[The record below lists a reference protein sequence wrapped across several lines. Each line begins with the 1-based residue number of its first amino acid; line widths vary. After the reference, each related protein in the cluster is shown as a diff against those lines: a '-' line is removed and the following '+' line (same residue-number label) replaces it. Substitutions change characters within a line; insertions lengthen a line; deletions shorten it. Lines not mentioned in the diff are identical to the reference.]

1 MMNSKDDQFQEN
13 KQSEM
18 KIDKKKIR
26 LDKKET
32 KKALKQKAKELAI
45 AKNQIKKEVKGELSQ
60 TKSEYETLAKN
71 RKKQSFFKRLMGIR
85 VKLIGA
91 LLVPIAFII
100 ILGIHAYDKAS
111 DALVEGYKDSAYTSV
126 KTTGN
131 YFNAIMNSIELRLS
145 QLKSHDG
152 ILKYYNGSYKGDEVQ
167 DMLAY
172 NDIKKYVETT
182 AFSDKLIT
190 NLAIVCSYGKPICT
204 TATIQGKE
212 FVTEYEKTEE
222 GAMIKG
228 LNGRFVWTGRHSFFD
243 ENKTLLTGQM
253 DKPYAFSISSG
264 YYGSNF
270 KFLGYVI
277 ADVNYD
283 EVMKE
288 LKNLELGDD
297 SIFAVISSD
306 GYEFNNREDGN
317 TYIANTEF
325 YKNMVNSENTSGY
338 DDIQIDGEDYLFVYS
353 TIGEHGLIVSG
364 LVPYKFLTSNAD
376 SIMVSTIIIV
386 VIAIIC
392 SIIIATMLSTSIGR
406 IILRI
411 TTNLKK
417 AAEGDLSVNIKCKRH
432 DEFGTLTDSA
442 NNMIQNMK
450 GLIVKTL
457 DVKESMNESSQQV
470 MLIAEELMVATKN
483 ISASI
488 EEIRKGIVQQA
499 EDSEQCLKTSD
510 ELSKKVFVVSENTE
524 AIGGLADSS
533 KLIVNEGIVS
543 IDTLNDKATETTN
556 ITKTIITDITQ
567 LAIESSS
574 IGQIINVMNEIA
586 EQTNLLSLNA
596 SIEAARAGDAGRGF
610 AVVADEIR
618 KLAEQSV
625 KASSEIA
632 TIIDSIKVK
641 TEKTVGT
648 AKKSEE
654 IVASQ
659 SVALEKTIEVFNK
672 INSSVEDM
680 VNRLSIIA
688 GGIHDIGEAESQTLS
703 AIESIS
709 AVSEETA
716 ASSEEVENAATR
728 QVNAV
733 EKLNDA
739 TTILNEKA
747 KELDAALSIFKI

>member
-1 MMNSKDDQFQEN
+1 MNSKEDQLQGS
-13 KQSEM
+13 KQSEG
-18 KIDKKKIR
+18 KIDK
-26 LDKKET
+26 ET
-32 KKALKQKAKELAI
+32 KRALRKKAKELKK
-45 AKNQIKKEVKGELSQ
+45 AKNEKKKVVKNELAQS
-60 TKSEYETLAKN
+60 KNELETLAKK
-71 RKKQSFFKRLMGIR
+71 RKQMSFINKLMSIR

-100 ILGIHAYDKAS
+100 ILGVHAYDKAS
-111 DALVEGYKDSAYTSV
+111 DALVESYKNSAFTSV
-126 KTTGN
+126 KTTGS
-131 YFNAIMNSIELRLS
+131 YFDVVMNSIELRLS

-152 ILKYYNGSYKGDEVQ
+152 ILKYYTGAYKDDEVQ
-167 DMLAY
+167 EMLSF
-172 NDIKKYVETT
+172 NEVKKYVETT
-182 AFSDKLIT
+182 AYSDKLIT
-190 NLAIVCSYGKPICT
+190 NLAFICNYGKPIIT
-204 TATIQGKE
+204 TSSLDITGKE
-212 FVTEYEKTEE
+212 YVSEYEKTEE

-243 ENKTLLTGQM
+243 ENKVLVTGQV
-253 DKPYAFSISSG
+253 DRPYALSISSG
-264 YYGSNF
+264 FYGTNF

-283 EVMKE
+283 EVMDE
-288 LKNLELGDD
+288 LKNLELGNN

-317 TYIANTEF
+317 TYIVNTDFYNKAVNTE
-325 YKNMVNSENTSGY
+325 ETSGY
-338 DDIQIDGEDYLFVYS
+338 EDVTIDGEKYLFLYT
-353 TIGEHGLIVSG
+353 TIGEHDLIVSG
-364 LVPYKFLTSNAD
+364 LVPYTFLTSKAD
-376 SIMVSTIIIV
+376 SIMVSTVLIV
-386 VIAIIC
+386 VIAILC
-392 SIIIATMLSTSIGR
+392 SIIIATILSTSIGR

-417 AAEGDLSVNIKCKRH
+417 AAEGDLSVNIKCKRR

-442 NNMIQNMK
+442 NHMIQNMK

-470 MLIAEELMVATKN
+470 MSIAEELMVATKN

-510 ELSKKVFVVSENTE
+510 ELSKKVSVVSENTE
-524 AIGGLADSS
+524 AIGGIADSS

-543 IDTLNDKATETTN
+543 IDVLNEKAAETTN
-556 ITKTIITDITQ
+556 ITQTIISDISQ
-567 LAIESSS
+567 LEVESSS
-574 IGQIINVMNEIA
+574 ISKIINVINEIA

-625 KASSEIA
+625 NASSEIA
-632 TIIDSIKVK
+632 NIIKSIQAK

-654 IVASQ
+654 VVASQ

-672 INSSVEDM
+672 INNSVEDM